1 MARKSVREM
10 NYFERLHYSLSA
22 KMWHAIIRFSII
34 LALTAFVFGLL
45 FYSHQLREQYSN
57 KASVLA
63 GSIEL
68 VVDPDIM
75 DRIAKSAAEV
85 YNGLPENVRND
96 PSSQAYQDAFAS
108 LMDIRYR
115 KIEEILDEFRQQDN
129 ARYII
134 IGTMVDQDRFMYLF
148 ESNETEKHPLGH
160 IEIVDQKT
168 ISAFEKISS
177 LMPVIFNRD
186 DSGYSCTGAG
196 TIVKNGRDI
205 ASIVTAYSL
214 NDVAYKV
221 RAYLLQFFIIMTV
234 LTILSDIYFVRKM
247 KRTVVAP
254 IIELNEAARLHMQEK
269 SEEFRTLHFS
279 NLNIRT
285 GDEIESLALIMA
297 DMEKEIQEYVK
308 DLTRITA
315 ERERIS
321 TELNVASKIQEG
333 MLPQVFPPF
342 PDRPEFDVYASM
354 YTAKEVGGDFYDF
367 FLIDDDHLAL
377 VIADVSGKGIPAALF
392 MMASKIIISNLST
405 VGITDPAKILEEVN
419 RRIVRNNPA
428 EMFVTVWL
436 GILEISSGILR
447 ASNGGHEYP
456 CVLMTSDR
464 YGVFKDRHGFVLGG
478 IDNSTYQTYE
488 LKLEKGNRIFV
499 YTDGVTEAMNKNHE
513 LFGEK
518 RLLKALNDK
527 PDASVREL
535 LEHMKE
541 SIDAFVEDAPQ
552 FDDITMLA
560 LQYNGGS
567 NMEELTIEATI
578 DNIPA
583 VTEFVDRKL
592 EELDCPMKIQA
603 QIDVA
608 IDELFSNIAKYAYN
622 PDTGPATVR
631 VEVENDPMA
640 VIITFI
646 DHGMP
651 YDPLSNKDP
660 DVNIGLEDRMIGGL
674 GIFLVKKTMDD
685 ISYEYKDGQNILK
698 IRKNI

>member
-22 KMWHAIIRFSII
+22 KMWHAIIRFSVI

-75 DRIAKSAAEV
+75 DRIAKAAVEV

-96 PSSQAYQDAFAS
+96 PSSQAYQYAFAS
-108 LMDIRYR
+108 LMDIRYK

-134 IGTMVDQDRFMYLF
+134 IGTMVDQDHFMYLF

-168 ISAFEKISS
+168 ISAFEKIGS

-247 KRTVVAP
+247 KRTVVTP

-315 ERERIS
+315 ERAA
-321 TELNVASKIQEG
+321 V
-333 MLPQVFPPF
+333 
-342 PDRPEFDVYASM
+342 PD
-354 YTAKEVGGDFYDF
+354 
-367 FLIDDDHLAL
+367 L
-377 VIADVSGKGIPAALF
+377 
-392 MMASKIIISNLST
+392 
-405 VGITDPAKILEEVN
+405 
-419 RRIVRNNPA
+419 RIVRGIPRIRKKTRSPVRKRVHPVRKVRHH
-428 EMFVTVWL
+428 FTVCDRVL
-436 GILEISSGILR
+436 RGRAAGLCDLPVQLTERGDLFARFFITGARGPFIFLSGLVVFLQDLFKLPVGKRHGHSLLSGMPFFCRSISIASISS
-447 ASNGGHEYP
+447 
-456 CVLMTSDR
+456 
-464 YGVFKDRHGFVLGG
+464 
-478 IDNSTYQTYE
+478 
-488 LKLEKGNRIFV
+488 KL
-499 YTDGVTEAMNKNHE
+499 
-513 LFGEK
+513 
-518 RLLKALNDK
+518 
-527 PDASVREL
+527 
-535 LEHMKE
+535 
-541 SIDAFVEDAPQ
+541 
-552 FDDITMLA
+552 
-560 LQYNGGS
+560 
-567 NMEELTIEATI
+567 
-578 DNIPA
+578 
-583 VTEFVDRKL
+583 
-592 EELDCPMKIQA
+592 
-603 QIDVA
+603 
-608 IDELFSNIAKYAYN
+608 
-622 PDTGPATVR
+622 
-631 VEVENDPMA
+631 
-640 VIITFI
+640 
-646 DHGMP
+646 
-651 YDPLSNKDP
+651 
-660 DVNIGLEDRMIGGL
+660 
-674 GIFLVKKTMDD
+674 
-685 ISYEYKDGQNILK
+685 
-698 IRKNI
+698 